1 MNNSV
6 FEKTR
11 ENVRKHRKI
20 RPATTETRRTYLV
33 SKPNYYTTKIF
44 PEDLTVIK
52 MRKNQILMNKPV
64 YLGWSILDLS
74 KTVMYEFWYN
84 YVKPK
89 CVENAKLCYMDT
101 HSFTVHV
108 KTDVIYNCIA
118 KHVETRFYIWNFEL
132 DRPLPKRK
140 NKKVIGL
147 VKDELDGKTMKNLVA
162 ISNTKIRKTKKQKS
176 QKVYH

>member
-20 RPATTETRRTYLV
+20 RPATTETRRTYFV

-64 YLGWSILDLS
+64 YLG
-74 KTVMYEFWYN
+74 
-84 YVKPK
+84 
-89 CVENAKLCYMDT
+89 
-101 HSFTVHV
+101 
-108 KTDVIYNCIA
+108 
-118 KHVETRFYIWNFEL
+118 
-132 DRPLPKRK
+132 
-140 NKKVIGL
+140 
-147 VKDELDGKTMKNLVA
+147 
-162 ISNTKIRKTKKQKS
+162 
-176 QKVYH
+176 